1 MTTGAA
7 SDISLEI
14 KIGQLIMAG
23 IAGMSVG
30 DDGRYLIEE
39 LRIGNVILMG
49 RNVESPRQVL
59 TLTTDLQRLA
69 LDVIGIPLLIATD
82 QEGGQVQRLNARAG
96 FTPMPNAATVGL
108 CWRPEAIRRYARAV
122 GEELRA
128 VGIHAAFAPVL
139 DVNDNPNN
147 PVIGRLNRSFGP
159 TPRQVERAAIPFLEG
174 LHDAGVMAGGKH
186 FPGHGSTSKDSHYSL
201 PFVVKDR
208 EELATTELPPFRQAI
223 DAGIDLLLTA
233 HVTYPALDPSGD
245 PATISAPILGGL
257 LRQALGFAG
266 VIVTDGLEMDGIR
279 KLMPL
284 GEAAVRAVEA
294 GVDVVLCVRQQPA
307 RGGAIE
313 EIRAGLLAAAVSGR
327 LSAAR
332 IDQSFRRVVEL
343 KRSHGVGP
351 ATGEGIEKVG
361 GPEHLRAVADL
372 KVAAIGTGTPGKLRS
387 LIWRLRRLARSARG
401 PLD

>member
-59 TLTTDLQRLA
+59 TLTTDFSVA
-69 LDVIGIPLLIATD
+69 PSPPPPPPPG
-82 QEGGQVQRLNARAG
+82 AG
-96 FTPMPNAATVGL
+96 YTPMPNAATVGL

-266 VIVTDGLEMDGIR
+266 VIVTDGLEMDGIS

-284 GEAAVRAVEA
+284 DEAAVRAVEA

-307 RGGAIE
+307 RGGRSRRFAPVCS
-313 EIRAGLLAAAVSGR
+313 RR
-327 LSAAR
+327 PSAAGYPP
-332 IDQSFRRVVEL
+332 
-343 KRSHGVGP
+343 HGSINRFGVW
-351 ATGEGIEKVG
+351 
-361 GPEHLRAVADL
+361 
-372 KVAAIGTGTPGKLRS
+372 S
-387 LIWRLRRLARSARG
+387 S
-401 PLD
+401 